1 MKKWMAILLTV
12 AMLLGMTSFAAAEVE
27 TIEVGY
33 LLAMN
38 AAEERDLVQQ
48 AINDLLD
55 EKGMGF
61 HVNLVCIDFAS
72 WGTQIN
78 LMLADG
84 SIDLFNACFMSSV
97 PVLADNGSIAPI
109 GDLLNEYG
117 KDILNILGDYIACAT
132 IGGEIYGTPKIDA
145 YATTSLF
152 FMDKKMADDAGVDP
166 ESITDLATL
175 TEAFKKVKAVYP
187 DLTMV
192 ANGNGGAW
200 WTMSGVDVLGTED
213 PLGCLM
219 LNESGDLK
227 VVNYYESEEFKTLME
242 YGKLWNELGFFMK
255 DPLNAQDGAFS
266 YLSNGQAFGAT
277 GAYCSEAVG
286 ESVQEKGNGRDLYV
300 AQISP
305 DAWATTNLVTAMT
318 WCVPALSDHKE
329 AAVKFLNELYV
340 NPELANLVCNGIEG
354 KHYVVT
360 EEGNIDFAEGL
371 DAFTTGW
378 PSGMGTFWPNITIS
392 RPWKP
397 DAADSYDAW
406 LAANETCKK
415 SPALGFAFDAF
426 NVSDEISACSSVVD
440 QYVNALL
447 LAQGDT
453 EALYAEFLEALK
465 DAGIDS
471 IIEEKQ
477 AQLDAWA
484 AI

>member
-1 MKKWMAILLTV
+1 
-12 AMLLGMTSFAAAEVE
+12 
-27 TIEVGY
+27 
-33 LLAMN
+33 
-38 AAEERDLVQQ
+38 
-48 AINDLLD
+48 
-55 EKGMGF
+55 
-61 HVNLVCIDFAS
+61 
-72 WGTQIN
+72 
-78 LMLADG
+78 
-84 SIDLFNACFMSSV
+84 
-97 PVLADNGSIAPI
+97 
-109 GDLLNEYG
+109 
-117 KDILNILGDYIACAT
+117 
-132 IGGEIYGTPKIDA
+132 
-145 YATTSLF
+145 
-152 FMDKKMADDAGVDP
+152 
-166 ESITDLATL
+166 
-175 TEAFKKVKAVYP
+175 
-187 DLTMV
+187 MV

-219 LNESGDLK
+219 LNESSELK

-286 ESVQEKGNGRDLYV
+286 ESVQEKGNGRDLYA

-318 WCVPALSDHKE
+318 WCVPALSEHKE
-329 AAVKFLNELYV
+329 AAVKFLNELYT
-340 NPELANLVCNGIEG
+340 NPDLANLVCNGIEG

-406 LAANETCKK
+406 VAANDTCKK

-447 LAQGDT
+447 LDLGDT
-453 EALYAEFLEALK
+453 EALYAEFLEALN
-465 DAGIDS
+465 DAGLES

-477 AQLDAWA
+477 AQLNEWA
-484 AI
+484 GI